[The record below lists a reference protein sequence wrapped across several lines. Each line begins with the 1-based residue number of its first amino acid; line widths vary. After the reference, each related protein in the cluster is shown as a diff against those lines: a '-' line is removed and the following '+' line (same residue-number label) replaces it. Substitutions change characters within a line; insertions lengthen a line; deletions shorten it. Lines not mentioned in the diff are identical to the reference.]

1 MDFFCI
7 ENWNGNVMFFP
18 LFSLETLMVI
28 SHFNYD
34 MKMFKKS
41 QKKIILFQPHLDI
54 QLYNYEVSLREASLK
69 YSEEEKLHQGKS
81 SYDFF

>member
-41 QKKIILFQPHLDI
+41 QK
-54 QLYNYEVSLREASLK
+54 N
-69 YSEEEKLHQGKS
+69 
-81 SYDFF
+81 